1 MPIRFL
7 KLLKL
12 GPALKWVAGGAAVLA
27 MLAGGAWVYYSWKTG
42 QLESQV
48 IEMRDSRD
56 RWKDAARSHES
67 RAEKMEQQYR
77 QARQAVRDL
86 EQELS
91 AQEAHYDQ
99 LREQIRQA
107 PDEDDGPVA
116 PVLRDTLEALQ

>member
-1 MPIRFL
+1 MPIRF
-7 KLLKL
+7 LKL
-12 GPALKWVAGGAAVLA
+12 GPALKWVTGGTAVLA
-27 MLAGGAWVYYSWKTG
+27 MLAGGAWAYHSWKTG

-48 IEMRDSRD
+48 IEIRDSRD

-67 RAEKMEQQYR
+67 RAEKMEQQYK
-77 QARQAVRDL
+77 QARQSVRDL

-91 AQEAHYDQ
+91 AQEAHYES

-107 PDEDDGPVA
+107 PDEEDGPVA